1 MPLQKRRIV
10 IVGAGIFGTA
20 MAYHLA
26 SSQTDVVIIESG
38 PKPACGVTGRAF
50 GWINTVH
57 GMPGSESHALWRRA
71 VSDYPALIQDLPE
84 MSGFSRHGSL
94 LWHATTQETEQLF
107 ATRQDAGEAVELV
120 DRTTIRRL
128 EPHLRNVPDAAV
140 FSGDDIAIDPILLAG
155 TLLNAARTRGAR
167 VRFDEAV
174 TSIETTNGHV
184 SAVRTSSGLI
194 ETDCVILAAGPGT
207 NMLAKQLGIDIGM
220 VLSPALLL
228 RYACSMPFI
237 RHILDGPRV
246 EVRQSLDNT
255 VFIAQS
261 WRTDNP
267 EETPSIIGERF
278 LSVLTD
284 EFDLPSPLSLI
295 SAEIG
300 NRPTFADKMPRLG
313 FVSDVEG
320 LYVATGHPGLILA
333 PYLARLAARDIL
345 HGEVPAAPKRANGT
359 DPLTNKI

>member
-10 IVGAGIFGTA
+10 IIGAGIFGTA

-26 SSQTDVVIIESG
+26 SSRTDIVLVESG

-57 GMPGSESHALWRRA
+57 GVPGSESHALWRRA

-107 ATRQDAGEAVELV
+107 ATRRDAGEAVELV
-120 DRTTIRRL
+120 DRTTIGRL

-140 FSGDDIAIDPILLAG
+140 FSSDDIAIDPIRLAG
-155 TLLNAARTRGAR
+155 TLLDAAQTRGAT

-184 SAVRTSSGLI
+184 SAVRTSAGLI

-207 NMLAKQLGIDIGM
+207 DMLAKQLGIDIGM

-228 RYACSMPFI
+228 RYACDSPFI
-237 RHILDGPRV
+237 RHILDGPRF

-255 VFIAQS
+255 VFIAKS
-261 WRTDNP
+261 WSADR
-267 EETPSIIGERF
+267 EETPSIIGERV
-278 LSVLTD
+278 LSVLAD

-300 NRPTFADKMPRLG
+300 HRPTFEDKLPRIG
-313 FVSDVEG
+313 FLPDVEG
-320 LYVATGHPGLILA
+320 LYLTTGHPGLILA

>member
-10 IVGAGIFGTA
+10 IIGAGIFGTA

-26 SSQTDVVIIESG
+26 SPRTDVVIIESG

-57 GMPGSESHALWRRA
+57 GVPGSESHALWRKA

-84 MSGFSRHGSL
+84 MSCFSRHGSL

-120 DRTTIRRL
+120 DRTTISRL

-140 FSGDDIAIDPILLAG
+140 FSSDDIAIDPIRLAG
-155 TLLNAARTRGAR
+155 TLLDAAQTRGAT
-167 VRFDEAV
+167 VRFDETV

-184 SAVRTSSGLI
+184 SGIRTSAGLI

-207 NMLAKQLGIDIGM
+207 DMLAKQLGIDIGM

-228 RYACSMPFI
+228 RYACDSPFI
-237 RHILDGPRV
+237 RLILDGPRV
-246 EVRQSLDNT
+246 EVRQSRDNT
-255 VFIAQS
+255 VFIAKS
-261 WRTDNP
+261 WSADR
-267 EETPSIIGERF
+267 EETPSIIGERV
-278 LSVLTD
+278 LSVLAD

-295 SAEIG
+295 SAEIS

-313 FVSDVEG
+313 FVSAVEG
-320 LYVATGHPGLILA
+320 LYLATGHPGLILA

-345 HGEVPAAPKRANGT
+345 HGEVPAASKRANGT

>member
-10 IVGAGIFGTA
+10 IIGAGIFGTA
-20 MAYHLA
+20 TAYHLA
-26 SSQTDVVIIESG
+26 SPQTDVVLIESG
-38 PKPACGVTGRAF
+38 PSPACGVTGRAF

-57 GMPGSESHALWRRA
+57 GVPGSESHALWRRA

-84 MSGFSRHGSL
+84 ISGFSRHGSL

-107 ATRQDAGEAVELV
+107 ATRQDAGEAVELL
-120 DRTTIRRL
+120 DRTTISRL

-155 TLLNAARTRGAR
+155 ALLDAARARGAD
-167 VRFDEAV
+167 VRFNETV
-174 TSIETTNGHV
+174 SSIETANGHV
-184 SAVRTSSGLI
+184 SRVRTSTGLI
-194 ETDCVILAAGPGT
+194 QADCVILAAGPGT
-207 NMLAKQLGIDIGM
+207 DMLARKLGIDVGM

-228 RYACSMPFI
+228 RYACGMPFI

-255 VFIAQS
+255 IFIAQS
-261 WRTDNP
+261 WRTDTP

-284 EFDLPSPLSLI
+284 EFYLPSALSLI

-300 NRPTFADKMPRLG
+300 NRPTFADKLPRLG
-313 FVSDVEG
+313 FVTAVGG
-320 LYVATGHPGLILA
+320 LYLATGHPGLILA
-333 PYLARLAARDIL
+333 PYLARLAAREIL
-345 HGEVPAAPKRANGT
+345 NGEKPDFRIPSC
-359 DPLTNKI
+359 

>member
-10 IVGAGIFGTA
+10 IIGAGIFGTA

-26 SSQTDVVIIESG
+26 SPKTDVVVIESG

-57 GMPGSESHALWRRA
+57 GVPGSESHALWRKA
-71 VSDYPALIQDLPE
+71 VSDYPALIQDLPQ

-94 LWHATTQETEQLF
+94 LWHAATQETEQLF

-120 DRTTIRRL
+120 DRPTISRL
-128 EPHLRNVPDAAV
+128 EPHLRHVPETAV
-140 FSGDDIAIDPILLAG
+140 YSADDIAIDPIRLAG
-155 TLLNAARTRGAR
+155 TLVKAAQTRGATM
-167 VRFDEAV
+167 RFDETV
-174 TSIETTNGHV
+174 TSIETMNGHV
-184 SAVRTSSGLI
+184 SGIRTSAGLI

-207 NMLAKQLGIDIGM
+207 DMLAKQLGIDLGM

-228 RYACSMPFI
+228 GYACESQFI

-246 EVRQSLDNT
+246 EVRQSLDKT
-255 VFIAQS
+255 VFIAKS
-261 WRTDNP
+261 WHADIND
-267 EETPSIIGERF
+267 TPTVIGQRF
-278 LSVLTD
+278 LFLLAD

-300 NRPTFADKMPRLG
+300 NRPTFADGLPRLG
-313 FVSDVEG
+313 FLCNVEG
-320 LYVATGHPGLILA
+320 LYLATGHPGLILA
-333 PYLARLAARDIL
+333 PYLARLAAREIL
-345 HGEVPAAPKRANGT
+345 HGEKPEFGSPS
-359 DPLTNKI
+359 P

>member
-10 IVGAGIFGTA
+10 IIGAGIFGTA
-20 MAYHLA
+20 MAFHLA
-26 SSQTDVVIIESG
+26 SPRTDIVLIESG
-38 PKPACGVTGRAF
+38 PNPACGVTGRAF

-57 GMPGSESHALWRRA
+57 GVPGSESHALWRRA

-84 MSGFSRHGSL
+84 ISGFSRHGSL

-107 ATRQDAGEAVELV
+107 ATRQDAGEAVELL
-120 DRTTIRRL
+120 DRTTISRL

-155 TLLNAARTRGAR
+155 TLLDAARARGAD
-167 VRFDEAV
+167 VRFNETV
-174 TSIETTNGHV
+174 SSIETANGHV
-184 SAVRTSSGLI
+184 SGVRTSTGLI
-194 ETDCVILAAGPGT
+194 QADCVILAAGPGT
-207 NMLAKQLGIDIGM
+207 DMLAKQLGIDVGM

-228 RYACSMPFI
+228 RYACHTPFI

-246 EVRQSLDNT
+246 EVRQSLDKT
-255 VFIAQS
+255 VFVAKS
-261 WRTDNP
+261 WPADM

-284 EFDLPSPLSLI
+284 EFYLPSPLSLI

-300 NRPTFADKMPRLG
+300 NRPTFADKLPRLG
-313 FVSDVEG
+313 FVTAVGG
-320 LYVATGHPGLILA
+320 LYLATGHPGLILA
-333 PYLARLAARDIL
+333 PYLARLAAREIL
-345 HGEVPAAPKRANGT
+345 NGEKPDFRIPSC
-359 DPLTNKI
+359 